1 MYRKSAVYIRTKH
14 AAAQAW
20 LLLWRRGFFAGRATL
35 APRSDR
41 DSVDFFVVRALDE
54 MHNAVLP
61 HQIAG
66 LA

>member
-1 MYRKSAVYIRTKH
+1 MYRKSAVYIRMKH
-14 AAAQAW
+14 AVAQAW
-20 LLLWRRGFFAGRATL
+20 LLLWRRGFFAARATL

-41 DSVDFFVVRALDE
+41 DGVDFFVVRALDE
-54 MHNAVLP
+54 MHNAVPP